1 MLVSLCQPRP
11 NPWIGGRG
19 IDGCPDGL
27 VVRFLLTVVGT
38 LTLTDLA
45 VQRPELIED
54 VDAIGEQDG
63 K

>member
-1 MLVSLCQPRP
+1 
-11 NPWIGGRG
+11 
-19 IDGCPDGL
+19 
-27 VVRFLLTVVGT
+27 LTVVGT